1 MRRFLAVLAALVLA
15 ANLLWLWPSVAGR
28 LLFALA
34 LLLVFIYGWP
44 RKKSSSLDEPRAAGA
59 QGAMQTAPDQ
69 SAAAKVAEAQAEA
82 AAETAVPHDQPTG
95 ESQLQGLAMPI
106 LIGMTIGLGV
116 ICFIEVYLSVCSIF
130 IGLPLGDRAPG
141 QYLLGESS
149 LFKLL
154 MIARQLKN
162 PIAHYSHF
170 VILGLIIIVLLGSR
184 IPRWSKHGIADRGVR
199 WVEGIANVLVGA
211 AAATVTAGFFS
222 FWPLVD
228 GNVTNLTKVVATVT
242 LSEEFQYT
250 NDQYFGAT
258 KRQNKIGSRLIKLLK
273 PDNDGTPA
281 EKHEADQFQEMIDKI
296 YDAIAS
302 GQAIAFSKLDA
313 TRAKE
318 VIDDMK
324 RGLLLSPAR
333 PKPAPAACGGDSYVC
348 VKDVSG
354 LADANKAL
362 AREQERVA
370 GSQQA
375 ALKLNAD
382 VEFPLAVAIQTY
394 LETKHGSNVD
404 EDVARLTIAI
414 VMAIAAGADDD
425 TLVQMLTA
433 AGTRAAERS
442 SAAQAEVAS
451 LVCADLQ
458 RTLVQYLQSPR
469 GLSLYTEKIATDP
482 DGFARQHPTETGL
495 GLSVSQDPPMRRVN
509 DFLAQQFSEGSELRN
524 ALRGLLPDGVPTRMR
539 TRAADLAA
547 NILRAACYQEVT
559 PGQLTDLLNRLAT
572 PT

>member
-1 MRRFLAVLAALVLA
+1 MKRFLAVLAALVLA

-44 RKKSSSLDEPRAAGA
+44 RKKSISLDGPPAAA
-59 QGAMQTAPDQ
+59 DQNAKQTAPDRP
-69 SAAAKVAEAQAEA
+69 AAAKVAKAQAEA
-82 AAETAVPHDQPTG
+82 AAETAAPHERLTG
-95 ESQLQGLAMPI
+95 ESQLRGLARPI
-106 LIGMTIGLGV
+106 LIGATIGLGV
-116 ICFIEVYLSVCSIF
+116 ICFIEVYLSVCSIL

-141 QYLLGESS
+141 QYLPGESS

-154 MIARQLKN
+154 MIARQLRN

-184 IPRWSKHGIADRGVR
+184 IPRWSKRGIADRGVR
-199 WVEGIANVLVGA
+199 WVEGIADVLVGA

-222 FWPLVD
+222 FWPLID
-228 GNVTNLTKVVATVT
+228 GNVTNLTKAVATVT
-242 LSEEFQYT
+242 LSEELKYT

-258 KRQNKIGSRLIKLLK
+258 NRQDKIGSRLIKLLK
-273 PDNDGTPA
+273 REDLTPA
-281 EKHEADQFQEMIDKI
+281 ERDEANQLQEMIDKI

-302 GQAIAFSKLDA
+302 GQAIANSKLNV

-324 RGLLLSPAR
+324 RGLLPSPAR
-333 PKPAPAACGGDSYVC
+333 AKPAPAACGDDSYVC

-362 AREQERVA
+362 AREQERAA
-370 GSQQA
+370 GNQQA
-375 ALKLNAD
+375 ALKQNAD
-382 VEFPLAVAIQTY
+382 VELPLAVAIQTY
-394 LETKHGSNVD
+394 LETKHGSEVD
-404 EDVARLTIAI
+404 EDAARLTTAI
-414 VMAIAAGADDD
+414 IMAIAAGADDD

-442 SAAQAEVAS
+442 SAAHAEVAS

-458 RTLVQYLQSPR
+458 RALVQYLQSPR
-469 GLSLYTEKIATDP
+469 GRSLYTEKIATDP

-495 GLSVSQDPPMRRVN
+495 GLSVSQDPQMRRVN
-509 DFLAQQFSEGSELRN
+509 DFLAQQFSERSELRN
-524 ALRGLLPDGVPTRMR
+524 ALGSLLPEAVPASMR
-539 TRAADLAA
+539 TRAANLAA
-547 NILRAACYQEVT
+547 SILRAACYQEVT
-559 PGQLTDLLNRLAT
+559 PEQLTDLLNRLAT